1 MDLVADP
8 CDEISSP
15 HASDTY
21 EHRSCFYR
29 KWTPSQTVRKLVLS
43 RETHRDGK

>member
-21 EHRSCFYR
+21 EHRSCFFE
-29 KWTPSQTVRKLVLS
+29 
-43 RETHRDGK
+43 RESGHHHKRSENLF